1 MVLAGSRQ
9 AGLRWVEFGRSGGAD
24 VGTLSPVLPSVLLD
38 GGARGDR
45 GAERVCVCECYRDA
59 KMTNQARMYKH
70 AQVCKEIQISRKTHL
85 NNVTF
90 KTSTGNIYVYERSI
104 NYLIL
109 PRCKSCLN

>member
-45 GAERVCVCECYRDA
+45 GAERVCVCV
-59 KMTNQARMYKH
+59 RML
-70 AQVCKEIQISRKTHL
+70 QGCKNDKSSK
-85 NNVTF
+85 NVQTR
-90 KTSTGNIYVYERSI
+90 TGV
-104 NYLIL
+104 
-109 PRCKSCLN
+109 